1 MAYSCLLQWCAKPKK
16 KRLIDGWNSDDNH
29 LEQPPKSLPNCHMW
43 CHCWLTSVALRI
55 FQSCHLILY
64 YMLAC
69 TVSST
74 CLAPLVH
81 FSLPYGASV
90 ILSALFLCLELIG
103 ATRDA
108 VVWLLFLCSSLVVL
122 FLFFRFSTL
131 SILFR
136 FVLNN
141 TYSCSCLL
149 LLLVIFFFE
158 LFYSK
163 S

>member
-1 MAYSCLLQWCAKPKK
+1 
-16 KRLIDGWNSDDNH
+16 
-29 LEQPPKSLPNCHMW
+29 
-43 CHCWLTSVALRI
+43 
-55 FQSCHLILY
+55 
-64 YMLAC
+64 MLAC

>member
-1 MAYSCLLQWCAKPKK
+1 
-16 KRLIDGWNSDDNH
+16 
-29 LEQPPKSLPNCHMW
+29 
-43 CHCWLTSVALRI
+43 
-55 FQSCHLILY
+55 
-64 YMLAC
+64 MLAC

-103 ATRDA
+103 ATRHA
-108 VVWLLFLCSSLVVL
+108 VVWLLFLFSSLVVL
-122 FLFFRFSTL
+122 LFLLFCFSTL

-163 S
+163 A